1 MNGPLLRRPEGAAL
15 GIVVIVATGFT
26 MAFGDALVKAV
37 SSDFSLWQIYVVRSL
52 LAVPLTIALLLS
64 RAPLR
69 GIVPLAPGWAILRS
83 LLLMLMWLAFY
94 AALPV
99 LSLSA
104 VAAAYYTGPLFI
116 ALFSA
121 LLIGEPVGPQRWA
134 AIVTGFAGVLLIVRP
149 GTGAFSSLALLPV
162 LSAVFY
168 ALAAVVTRA
177 RCAVEN
183 PLVLSL
189 ALNLSFLAV
198 GAIGTAAVALWGAS
212 VPPNGAVRFLLGPWA
227 PLGSREWAILALMVV
242 LIVAISAGVAKAYQS
257 GPPTI
262 IAIFDYGYLVFA
274 AFWGFIF
281 FAEVPDAW
289 TVAGMLLIAGAGVL
303 VARPSRAA
311 TTEQAT

>member
-1 MNGPLLRRPEGAAL
+1 MNRPLLRLPKGTAL
-15 GIVVIVATGFT
+15 GIAVIVATGFT

-52 LAVPLTIALLLS
+52 LAVPLTIALILAG
-64 RAPLR
+64 APLR
-69 GIVPLAPGWAILRS
+69 GVVPRAPGWAVVRS

-99 LSLSA
+99 LSLSV

-121 LLIGEPVGPQRWA
+121 LLIGEPVGMRRWV

-149 GTGAFSSLALLPV
+149 GTEAFSWMTLLPV

-177 RCAVEN
+177 KCAGEN

-189 ALNLSFLAV
+189 ALNLSFLVV
-198 GAIGTAAVALWGAS
+198 GAIGTAAVALWGAAV
-212 VPPNGAVRFLLGPWA
+212 VPDGSDRFFLGGWA
-227 PLGSREWAILALMVV
+227 PLDSRAWAMLAGMAV
-242 LIVAISAGVAKAYQS
+242 LVVAIGAGVAKAYQS
-257 GPPTI
+257 GPPAV
-262 IAIFDYGYLVFA
+262 IATFDYGYLVFA
-274 AFWGFIF
+274 AFWGFVF
-281 FAEVPDAW
+281 FADLPDLW
-289 TVAGMLLIAGAGVL
+289 TVAGMALVAGAGLLL
-303 VARPSRAA
+303 VAQARRASVA
-311 TTEQAT
+311 EPA

>member
-1 MNGPLLRRPEGAAL
+1 MNRPLLRLPKGTAL
-15 GIVVIVATGFT
+15 GIAVIVATGFT

-52 LAVPLTIALLLS
+52 LAVPLTIVLILAGG
-64 RAPLR
+64 PLR
-69 GIVPLAPGWAILRS
+69 GVIPHAPGWAVVRS

-99 LSLSA
+99 LSLSV

-121 LLIGEPVGPQRWA
+121 VLIGEPVGMRRWA

-149 GTGAFSSLALLPV
+149 GTEAFSWMTLLPV

-177 RCAVEN
+177 KCVGEN

-189 ALNLSFLAV
+189 ALNLSFLVV
-198 GAIGTAAVALWGAS
+198 GAIGTAAVALWGAAV
-212 VPPNGAVRFLLGPWA
+212 VPEGTDRFFLGGWA
-227 PLGSREWAILALMVV
+227 PLDSRAWAILAGMAV

-257 GPPTI
+257 GPPAV
-262 IAIFDYGYLVFA
+262 IATFDYGYLVFA
-274 AFWGFIF
+274 AFWGFVF
-281 FAEVPDAW
+281 FADLPDLW
-289 TVAGMLLIAGAGVL
+289 TVAGMALIAGAGL
-303 VARPSRAA
+303 LLLAQARRASVAEPA
-311 TTEQAT
+311 